1 MSYPTIKKISLDIY
15 NNLIVGF
22 NAKQGDIG
30 SRYVEITATENGKKI
45 VLDAESVKVYIRYKK
60 ADGKVGL
67 VNGTIQDDGTIIFE
81 ITQQML
87 AASGRC
93 NFDVI
98 LADATG
104 YINVDGKGRLVVTDT
119 SVISTMPFYINV
131 LASSFDDTMLKSSSE
146 FAALSKAITE
156 NIALA
161 SAVKDAE
168 QERQNTFES
177 SMTDW
182 DNQIETMVND
192 CNAAEQARQNLF
204 ESTMSDW
211 DKQIDDSIQRN
222 EDAET
227 ARANNFNNSM
237 VDWNG
242 QIEEVIKNCN
252 DAETQRTNNFNSS
265 MNDWNNQIESTIKT
279 CNDAES
285 LRVEAEELR
294 VQEENNRSDNE
305 TKRVQA
311 ESDRASQF
319 STSMEQWNKDVN
331 DAIKKC
337 DDAEALRAEAEA
349 SRVNAEEQRSTD
361 FTSSMIDWGNQV
373 NDSIKKN
380 ENAEIERTNNFNESM
395 IDWENQVNTA
405 IEGYNEDVAN
415 KIAEWD
421 QEVADAESA
430 REDAFDSLKENWAS
444 EVDKVVKSAND
455 AVTTV
460 NATNETVSQN
470 EEQRIANETSRQ
482 ESETLRQTAETLRQ
496 ENYDSLIGQIDTSVE
511 RINNAIGG
519 IINDE
524 SVDIQTTYSSS
535 KITTFDTKDNVV
547 SFDSYDVEE
556 STEWT
561 DVDVLAS
568 EEKHSSIF
576 SKISTMFKNIKY
588 IWKMIGQTDISS
600 IGDGTITGTIN
611 MLNDKASFF
620 SNTYMKSKIY
630 NGVYEIA
637 IQTRYSDWVNG
648 NANRQ
653 SIFIFGNDNND
664 MFFGTIQIYNSGT
677 CSFTYKSKTD
687 SVYTVEKSDNGQ
699 IILKLPVIIYDYVTA
714 ISASQFSL
722 L

>member
-67 VNGTIQDDGTIIFE
+67 VNGTVQDDGAIIFE

-98 LADATG
+98 LAEATG
-104 YINVDGKGRLVVTDT
+104 HINVDGKGKLVVTDT
-119 SVISTMPFYINV
+119 SIISTMPFYINV
-131 LASSFDDTMLKSSSE
+131 LASSFDDTMIKSSSE
-146 FAALSKAITE
+146 FAALSKAISE

-265 MNDWNNQIESTIKT
+265 MTDWNNQIENTIKN
-279 CNDAES
+279 CNDAEA
-285 LRVEAEELR
+285 LRVDAEELR
-294 VQEENNRSDNE
+294 VQEENKRSDNE
-305 TKRVQA
+305 TNRVQA

-319 STSMEQWNKDVN
+319 STSMEQWDKDVN
-331 DAIKKC
+331 DTIKKC
-337 DDAEALRAEAEA
+337 DDAEALRAEAEV
-349 SRVNAEEQRSTD
+349 SRVNAEEQRSAD
-361 FTSSMIDWGNQV
+361 FTSSM
-373 NDSIKKN
+373 
-380 ENAEIERTNNFNESM
+380 T
-395 IDWENQVNTA
+395 DWENQVNTA

-421 QEVADAESA
+421 QEAADAESA
-430 REDAFDSLKENWAS
+430 REDAFDSLKENWTS
-444 EVDKVVKSAND
+444 EVDNVVKSAND
-455 AVTTV
+455 AVVTV
-460 NATNETVSQN
+460 NTTNETVSQN

-496 ENYDSLIGQIDTSVE
+496 ENYDSLIGQINTSVE

-519 IINDE
+519 IIDDE
-524 SVDIQTTYSSS
+524 SVDLQTTYSSS

-556 STEWT
+556 ITEWT
-561 DVDVLAS
+561 DVDVLES

-637 IQTRYSDWVNG
+637 IQTKYSDWVNG
-648 NANRQ
+648 NSNRQ
-653 SIFIFGNDNND
+653 SIFIFGNDNTD

-677 CSFTYKSKTD
+677 CSFTYNSKTN

-699 IILKLPVIIYDYVTA
+699 IILKLPVIIYDHVTA
-714 ISASQFSL
+714 ISANPFSL
-722 L
+722 LS